1 MTNDS
6 AYTLAM
12 RSAMKKNRADIAELA
27 TILAQRPL
35 SGLEYRAAERTLQ
48 VSIEACIGIA
58 KHWSKALQG
67 YSSPGVY
74 ESFETL
80 AQFQYL
86 TLEELKGW
94 KKVIGLRNVLVHEY
108 LNVNPETVRSV
119 IADGYTASLFEFA
132 ERGLDWLAARQG

>member
-1 MTNDS
+1 
-6 AYTLAM
+6 
-12 RSAMKKNRADIAELA
+12 MKQTQSEIAELA
-27 TILAQRPL
+27 AILKDRPL

-48 VSIEACIGIA
+48 VAIEACIGIA

-67 YSSPGVY
+67 YSKPNVY
-74 ESFETL
+74 ESFEVL
-80 AQFQYL
+80 AQHQYL

-119 IADGYTASLFEFA
+119 IADGYTQHLFDFA
-132 ERGLDWLAARQG
+132 DKGLDWLSNQTV